1 MKILLATTNPHK
13 LDEIRTVM
21 RDPAIEWVTLDRL
34 GVKLPE
40 PVEDR
45 DTFEGNALLKAEYY
59 AQQTGL
65 HALADD
71 SGLEVDYLDKAPGV
85 LSARYAGKQ
94 GPREVVDA
102 ANNRLVLEK
111 MRGVAIDK
119 RTARFVC
126 AMAFVSPKEDKP
138 IAQVRGTVEGRLLT
152 IDEADDSAA
161 PHKGRGT
168 NGFGYDPIF
177 YMPGL
182 NQTTAELPPEHK
194 NRVSHRGQALRM
206 MWREIALWLR
216 SHPE

>member
-1 MKILLATTNPHK
+1 MKILLASTNPYK
-13 LDEIRTVM
+13 LDEIRAVM
-21 RDPAIEWVTLDRL
+21 TDPVIEWVTLDTL
-34 GVKLPE
+34 GMDVPE
-40 PVEDR
+40 PVEDQ
-45 DTFEGNALLKAEYY
+45 DTFEGNSLLKARYY
-59 AQQTGL
+59 AQHTGL

-71 SGLEVDYLDKAPGV
+71 SGLEVDHLDKEPGV
-85 LSARYAGKQ
+85 RSARYAGKE
-94 GPREVVDA
+94 GPRAVIDA

-126 AMAFVSPKEDKP
+126 AMAFVDPKQDKP

-152 IDEADDSAA
+152 IDEAEDSAA
-161 PHKGRGT
+161 PHKGRGAH
-168 NGFGYDPIF
+168 GFGYDPLF

-182 NQTTAELPPEHK
+182 SMTTAELSPEHK
-194 NRVSHRGQALRM
+194 NRVSHRGQAVRM